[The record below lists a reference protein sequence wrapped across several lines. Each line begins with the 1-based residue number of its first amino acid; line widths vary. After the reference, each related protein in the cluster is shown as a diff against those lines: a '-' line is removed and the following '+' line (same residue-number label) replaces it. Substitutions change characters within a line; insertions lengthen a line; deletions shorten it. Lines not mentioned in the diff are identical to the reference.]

1 MRTQTYQIFAATSVA
16 LALSIVQAQAGYVD
30 ITVNDGTNPA
40 KSYTVLDGP
49 ATGSTSSD
57 PRGIGESGEVEPP
70 SVTGAIWD
78 LRAFA
83 FDAATNHLMV
93 VSAFNPLTDQPG
105 SGSSNPLSGN
115 NRIFLGDIF
124 IDTINSFT
132 IPAHG
137 STGFID
143 YTNANVG
150 FEYVIDLTDPVG
162 GLNFGYDVVQLGSTS
177 ELQSGYYP
185 QNAASDPANLK
196 DLGNGSVISSGN
208 FSVTEKTDAQV
219 LADLGINVG
228 TNGGTNYI
236 FTFDLSAASLANGA
250 TFRLTETCG
259 NDLLVGHIAA
269 GVAVAA
275 VPETSTWV
283 MGFLALGAVVFMVRR
298 NARLSA

>member
-1 MRTQTYQIFAATSVA
+1 MQTQTYHIFAAASVA
-16 LALSIVQAQAGYVD
+16 MALSIFPARAGYVD
-30 ITVNDGTNPA
+30 ITINDGSVADTGHA
-40 KSYTVLDGP
+40 D
-49 ATGSTSSD
+49 ATYGSGD
-57 PRGIGESGEVEPP
+57 PRAGIHESGETEYNTTTNA
-70 SVTGAIWD
+70 SWD

-83 FDAATNHLMV
+83 YDAATNHLMV
-93 VSAFNPLTDQPG
+93 VSGFDPRTDQAGSGVNNPLT
-105 SGSSNPLSGN
+105 GN
-115 NRIFLGDIF
+115 NRIFVGDIF

-132 IPAHG
+132 LPVHG
-137 STGFID
+137 SNTYIS
-143 YTNANVG
+143 YPNSTVG
-150 FEYVIDLTDPVG
+150 FEYAINLTNPVG
-162 GLNFGYDVVQLGSTS
+162 GLNFGYDVVHLGSTS
-177 ELQSGYYP
+177 TFQSGGYA
-185 QNAASDPANLK
+185 QNAHSDPANL
-196 DLGNGSVISSGN
+196 LAVGNGSIVSSGN